1 MKEIFIERQRENV
14 RIVLRE
20 NNHIKELFIEEDN
33 KSPQVGEIYV
43 GMVKNI
49 IPAIKSAFVDIG
61 WNKNAYLYLDKKFN
75 NTHIKKGDYILVEV
89 VKEDLNKKG
98 PKVTNAITIPGR
110 YTVLQILN
118 NEITFSHKIKDEK
131 IKTEI
136 QNNIVKPKDVGILI
150 RTEAINASIED
161 INNEIRRLYK
171 IYSSLIE
178 KSKYKMNTGVLFQN
192 GGIVGKILRDKL
204 NDNISKIYLNCR
216 EDYAYVSEFLKE
228 YGENNIKLDIYEG
241 ERNLLDYYAIEKEIL
256 SLRNKKVYLNCGG
269 YIIIDKT
276 EAMYVVDVNSGKNV
290 KGNSMEKTIFTT
302 NMEAADEICNQIIL
316 RNLNGIIVI
325 DFIDMDNE
333 NLKEKVLDK
342 LKQGLKRDK
351 NKSVVYS
358 FTELNLVQIARKRQ
372 GKTIYDYIEQ
382 PCKCC
387 SGKGSIVSFTY
398 MKLLIRNEI
407 INILNMREIKDIYI
421 ELNKRY
427 KDYIDKNRIQ
437 FISEIEAL
445 EKNIYINYIDA
456 ENQYKVEPLIFKN
469 QIEDVKDLK
478 IY

>member
-1 MKEIFIERQRENV
+1 MKEIFIERQRENI

-20 NNHIKELFIEEDN
+20 NNHIKELYIEEDN

-43 GMVKNI
+43 GMIKNI

-98 PKVTNAITIPGR
+98 PKVTNAISIPGR

-118 NEITFSHKIKDEK
+118 NEITFSHKIQDEK
-131 IKTEI
+131 VKSEI
-136 QNNIVKPKDVGILI
+136 QHNIVKPKDIGILI
-150 RTEAINASIED
+150 RTEAINTSIEN
-161 INNEIRRLYK
+161 INNEIKRLSN
-171 IYSSLIE
+171 IYNSLIE
-178 KSKYKMNTGVLFQN
+178 KSKYKINTGMLFQN
-192 GGIVGKILRDKL
+192 GGIVGKVLRDKL
-204 NDNISKIYLNCR
+204 NDNISKIYVNSR
-216 EDYAYVSEFLKE
+216 EDYDYVSEFLKE
-228 YGENNIKLDIYEG
+228 YKEDNIKVNIYEG

-276 EAMYVVDVNSGKNV
+276 EAMYVVDVNSGKNI
-290 KGNSMEKTIFTT
+290 KGNSMEKTVFNT
-302 NMEAADEICNQIIL
+302 NMEAAEEICNQIIL

-325 DFIDMDNE
+325 DFIDMNNE

-342 LKQGLKRDK
+342 LRQGLKRDK
-351 NKSVVYS
+351 NKSVIYP
-358 FTELNLVQIARKRQ
+358 FTQLNLVQIARKRQ
-372 GKTIYDYIEQ
+372 GKTIYDYLQE
-382 PCKCC
+382 PCRFCN
-387 SGKGSIVSFTY
+387 GKGSIVSFNY
-398 MKLLIRNEI
+398 MKLLIRNEV

-427 KDYIDKNRIQ
+427 KDYIDKNKIQ

-445 EKNIYINYIDA
+445 EKNIYINYIDS

-469 QIEDVKDLK
+469 QIKDVEDLK

>member
-131 IKTEI
+131 IRTEI

-150 RTEAINASIED
+150 RTEAINTSIEN

-204 NDNISKIYLNCR
+204 NDNI
-216 EDYAYVSEFLKE
+216 
-228 YGENNIKLDIYEG
+228 IK
-241 ERNLLDYYAIEKEIL
+241 NL
-256 SLRNKKVYLNCGG
+256 
-269 YIIIDKT
+269 
-276 EAMYVVDVNSGKNV
+276 
-290 KGNSMEKTIFTT
+290 F
-302 NMEAADEICNQIIL
+302 
-316 RNLNGIIVI
+316 
-325 DFIDMDNE
+325 
-333 NLKEKVLDK
+333 K
-342 LKQGLKRDK
+342 L
-351 NKSVVYS
+351 
-358 FTELNLVQIARKRQ
+358 
-372 GKTIYDYIEQ
+372 
-382 PCKCC
+382 
-387 SGKGSIVSFTY
+387 
-398 MKLLIRNEI
+398 
-407 INILNMREIKDIYI
+407 
-421 ELNKRY
+421 
-427 KDYIDKNRIQ
+427 
-437 FISEIEAL
+437 
-445 EKNIYINYIDA
+445 
-456 ENQYKVEPLIFKN
+456 
-469 QIEDVKDLK
+469 
-478 IY
+478 

>member
-20 NNHIKELFIEEDN
+20 DNHIKELFIEEDN

-131 IKTEI
+131 IKRKI
-136 QNNIVKPKDVGILI
+136 QNNIVKPKEVGILI
-150 RTEAINASIED
+150 RTEAINASIEN
-161 INNEIRRLYK
+161 INDEIRRLSDV
-171 IYSSLIE
+171 YSSLIE
-178 KSKYKMNTGVLFQN
+178 KSKYKMNTGLLFQN

-204 NDNISKIYLNCR
+204 TDNISKIYLNSR
-216 EDYAYVSEFLKE
+216 EDYVYVSEFLKE
-228 YGENNIKLDIYEG
+228 YGENNIKLNIYEG

-256 SLRNKKVYLNCGG
+256 SLRNKKVYLDCGG

-325 DFIDMDNE
+325 DFIDMNNE

-351 NKSVVYS
+351 NKSVVYP

-387 SGKGSIVSFTY
+387 SGKGSIVSFSY

-437 FISEIEAL
+437 FISEVEAL

-469 QIEDVKDLK
+469 QIKDVEDLK

>member
-131 IKTEI
+131 IRTEI

-150 RTEAINASIED
+150 RTEAINTSIEN
-161 INNEIRRLYK
+161 INDEIRRLSDV
-171 IYSSLIE
+171 YSSLIE
-178 KSKYKMNTGVLFQN
+178 KSKYKMNTGLLFQN
-192 GGIVGKILRDKL
+192 GGTVGKILRDKL

-216 EDYAYVSEFLKE
+216 EDYVYVSEFLKE

-325 DFIDMDNE
+325 DFIDMNNE

-351 NKSVVYS
+351 NKSVVYP

-382 PCKCC
+382 PCKFC
-387 SGKGSIVSFTY
+387 SGKGSIVSFSY

-437 FISEIEAL
+437 FISEVEAL
-445 EKNIYINYIDA
+445 EKNIYISYIDA

-469 QIEDVKDLK
+469 QIKDVEDLK

>member
-131 IKTEI
+131 IRTEI

-150 RTEAINASIED
+150 RTEAINTSIEN
-161 INNEIRRLYK
+161 INDEIRRLSDV
-171 IYSSLIE
+171 YSSLIE
-178 KSKYKMNTGVLFQN
+178 KSKYKMNTGLLFQN

-216 EDYAYVSEFLKE
+216 EDYVYVSEFLKE
-228 YGENNIKLDIYEG
+228 YGENNIKLNIYEE

-256 SLRNKKVYLNCGG
+256 SLRNKKVYLDCGG

-325 DFIDMDNE
+325 DFIDMNNE

-351 NKSVVYS
+351 NKSVVYP
-358 FTELNLVQIARKRQ
+358 FTQLNLVQIARRRQ

-387 SGKGSIVSFTY
+387 SGKGSIVSFSY

-437 FISEIEAL
+437 FISEVEAL

-469 QIEDVKDLK
+469 QIKDVEDLK

>member
-20 NNHIKELFIEEDN
+20 NNHIKELYIEEDN

-98 PKVTNAITIPGR
+98 PKVTNAISIPGR
-110 YTVLQILN
+110 YTVLQTLN
-118 NEITFSHKIKDEK
+118 NEITFSQKIQDEK
-131 IKTEI
+131 VKTEI
-136 QNNIVKPKDVGILI
+136 YNNMVKPKNIGILI
-150 RTEAINASIED
+150 RTEAINTSIEN
-161 INNEIRRLYK
+161 INNEIKRLTN
-171 IYSSLIE
+171 IYNSLIE
-178 KSKYKMNTGVLFQN
+178 KSKYKINTCMLFQN
-192 GGIVGKILRDKL
+192 GGIVGKVLRDKL
-204 NDNISKIYLNCR
+204 NDDISKIYVNSR
-216 EDYAYVSEFLKE
+216 EDYDYVNEFLKE
-228 YGENNIKLDIYEG
+228 YKEDKIKVNIYEG
-241 ERNLLDYYAIEKEIL
+241 ERNLLDYYSIEKEIL

-269 YIIIDKT
+269 YIIIEKT

-290 KGNSMEKTIFTT
+290 KGNSMEKTIFNT
-302 NMEAADEICNQIIL
+302 NMEAAEEICNQIIL

-325 DFIDMDNE
+325 DFIDMNNE
-333 NLKEKVLDK
+333 NLKQRVLDK
-342 LKQGLKRDK
+342 LRQGLKRDK
-351 NKSVVYS
+351 NKSVIYP
-358 FTELNLVQIARKRQ
+358 FTQLNLVQIARKRQ

-382 PCKCC
+382 PCKSCN
-387 SGKGSIVSFTY
+387 GKGSIVSFNY

-427 KDYIDKNRIQ
+427 KDYIEKNKIQ

-445 EKNIYINYIDA
+445 EKNIYIKYTDSGN
-456 ENQYKVEPLIFKN
+456 NYKVEPLIFKS
-469 QIEDVKDLK
+469 QIKDVKDLK

>member
-131 IKTEI
+131 IRTEI

-150 RTEAINASIED
+150 RTEAINTSIKN

-216 EDYAYVSEFLKE
+216 KDYVYVSEFLKE

>member
-136 QNNIVKPKDVGILI
+136 QNNILKPKDVGILI
-150 RTEAINASIED
+150 RTEAINASIEN
-161 INNEIRRLYK
+161 INDEIRRLSNV
-171 IYSSLIE
+171 YSSLIE
-178 KSKYKMNTGVLFQN
+178 KSKYKMNTGLLFQN

-204 NDNISKIYLNCR
+204 TDNISKIYLNCR
-216 EDYAYVSEFLKE
+216 EDYVYVSEFLKE
-228 YGENNIKLDIYEG
+228 YGENNIKLNIYEG

-256 SLRNKKVYLNCGG
+256 SLRNKKVYLDCGG

-325 DFIDMDNE
+325 DFIDMNNE

-351 NKSVVYS
+351 NKSVVYP
-358 FTELNLVQIARKRQ
+358 FTELNLVQIARRRQ

-387 SGKGSIVSFTY
+387 SGKGSIVSFSY

-437 FISEIEAL
+437 FISEVEAL

-469 QIEDVKDLK
+469 QIKDVEDLK

>member
-1 MKEIFIERQRENV
+1 MREVFIERQRDNTRV
-14 RIVLRE
+14 VLRE
-20 NNHIKELFIEEDN
+20 NKHIKELYIEEDN

-75 NTHIKKGDYILVEV
+75 NTHIKKGDYILVEI

-118 NEITFSHKIKDEK
+118 HNIAFSQKIKDEK
-131 IKTEI
+131 VKKEI
-136 QNNIVKPKDVGILI
+136 QENIIKPDNVGILI
-150 RTEAINASIED
+150 RTEGVNTTIEN
-161 INNEIRRLYK
+161 INNEIKILSK
-171 IYSSLIE
+171 IYDSLIQ
-178 KSKYKMNTGVLFQN
+178 KSKYKMNTGLLFQN
-192 GGIVGKILRDKL
+192 GGIVGKILRDRL
-204 NDNISKIYLNCR
+204 NDNISKIYVNCE
-216 EDYAYVSEFLKE
+216 EDYGYVMEFLKS
-228 YGENNIKLDIYEG
+228 YGENNVDLNMYEG
-241 ERNLLDYYAIEKEIL
+241 ERNILDYYSIEKEIF
-256 SLRNKKVYLNCGG
+256 SLRNKKVYLDCGG
-269 YIIIDKT
+269 YIIIEKT
-276 EAMYVVDVNSGKNV
+276 EAMYVIDVNSGKNI

-302 NMEAADEICNQIIL
+302 NIEAAEEICNQIIL

-351 NKSVVYS
+351 NKSVVYP
-358 FTELNLVQIARKRQ
+358 FTDLNLVQIGRKRQ

-387 SGKGSIVSFTY
+387 NGKGSIISFDY
-398 MKLLIRNEI
+398 MKLLLRNEI
-407 INILNMREIKDIYI
+407 INISNMKEIKDIYVEI
-421 ELNKRY
+421 NKRY
-427 KDYIDKNRIQ
+427 KDYIDKNKIQ

-445 EKNIYINYIDA
+445 EKNIYVKYTDIQ
-456 ENQYKVEPLIFKN
+456 NQYKVEPLIFKN
-469 QIEDVKDLK
+469 QVKDVEEFK
-478 IY
+478 VY

>member
-131 IKTEI
+131 IKAEI

-150 RTEAINASIED
+150 RTEAINTSIED

-216 EDYAYVSEFLKE
+216 EDYVYVSEFLKE

-351 NKSVVYS
+351 NKSVVYP

-387 SGKGSIVSFTY
+387 SGKGSIVSFAY
-398 MKLLIRNEI
+398 MRLLIRNEI

>member
-20 NNHIKELFIEEDN
+20 DNHIKELFIEEDN

-131 IKTEI
+131 IRTEI

-150 RTEAINASIED
+150 RTEAINTSIEN
-161 INNEIRRLYK
+161 INDEIRRLSDV
-171 IYSSLIE
+171 YSSLIE
-178 KSKYKMNTGVLFQN
+178 KSKYKMNTGLLFQN
-192 GGIVGKILRDKL
+192 GGTVGKILRDKL

-216 EDYAYVSEFLKE
+216 EDYVYVSKFLKE

-325 DFIDMDNE
+325 DFIDMNNE

-351 NKSVVYS
+351 NKSVVYP

-387 SGKGSIVSFTY
+387 SGKGSIVSFSY

-437 FISEIEAL
+437 FISEVEAL

-469 QIEDVKDLK
+469 QIKDVEDLK

>member
-1 MKEIFIERQRENV
+1 M
-14 RIVLRE
+14 
-20 NNHIKELFIEEDN
+20 
-33 KSPQVGEIYV
+33 
-43 GMVKNI
+43 
-49 IPAIKSAFVDIG
+49 
-61 WNKNAYLYLDKKFN
+61 
-75 NTHIKKGDYILVEV
+75 
-89 VKEDLNKKG
+89 
-98 PKVTNAITIPGR
+98 
-110 YTVLQILN
+110 
-118 NEITFSHKIKDEK
+118 
-131 IKTEI
+131 
-136 QNNIVKPKDVGILI
+136 KPKDVGILI
-150 RTEAINASIED
+150 RTEAINASIEN
-161 INNEIRRLYK
+161 INDEIRRLSK
-171 IYSSLIE
+171 VYSSLIE
-178 KSKYKMNTGVLFQN
+178 KSKYKMNTGLLFEN

-204 NDNISKIYLNCR
+204 TDNISKIYLNSR
-216 EDYAYVSEFLKE
+216 EDYVYVSEFLKE
-228 YGENNIKLDIYEG
+228 YGENNIKLNIYEG

-256 SLRNKKVYLNCGG
+256 SLRNKKVYLDCGG

-325 DFIDMDNE
+325 DFIDMNNE

-351 NKSVVYS
+351 NKSVVYP

-387 SGKGSIVSFTY
+387 SGKGSIVSFSY

-437 FISEIEAL
+437 FISEVEAL

-469 QIEDVKDLK
+469 QIKDVEDLK

>member
-20 NNHIKELFIEEDN
+20 DNHIKELFIEEDN

-131 IKTEI
+131 IKREI
-136 QNNIVKPKDVGILI
+136 QNNIVKPKEVGILI
-150 RTEAINASIED
+150 RTEAINASIEN
-161 INNEIRRLYK
+161 INDEIRRLSDV
-171 IYSSLIE
+171 YSSLIE
-178 KSKYKMNTGVLFQN
+178 KSKYKMNTGLLFQN

-204 NDNISKIYLNCR
+204 TDNISKIYLNSR
-216 EDYAYVSEFLKE
+216 EDYVYVSEFLKE
-228 YGENNIKLDIYEG
+228 YGENNIKLNIYEG

-256 SLRNKKVYLNCGG
+256 SLRNKKVYLDCGG

-325 DFIDMDNE
+325 DFIDMNNE

-351 NKSVVYS
+351 NKSVVYP

-387 SGKGSIVSFTY
+387 SGKGSIVSFSY

-437 FISEIEAL
+437 FISEVEAL

-469 QIEDVKDLK
+469 QIKDVEDLK